1 MGDNVE
7 RGKVRYREEAINAIS
22 SPEQLDQYTKV
33 IRAPAWILL
42 TAVLLIIVTVFI
54 WLFSGNI
61 SDGIKVNGIIFPQ
74 SGITDIYSR
83 SSGTVTSVLAKEGD
97 FIDEGQIIAV
107 VPDYELI
114 AEIEQLKKEIGQTNT
129 INGSGPEPNDL
140 EARLEDLIAEY
151 ELNSV
156 IKSTVSG
163 IVQSIVSKDQNVSS
177 GGKIATVINEDKYTN
192 DREIIAYVPMT
203 IAQSIKVGMEAQIS
217 PTYAPREEFGYMK
230 GDITKVGRVPVTEEM
245 LKKTFGDWEH
255 QKSLLDEDGCVE
267 VRIAIGVDPNSSN
280 NFQWSNKK
288 GHSLSIDI
296 STICDVLIVSE
307 DKRPIDLLLGSR

>member
-1 MGDNVE
+1 ME
-7 RGKVRYREEAINAIS
+7 KGKVRYREEAMNAIS

-42 TAVLLIIVTVFI
+42 TAVFLILITAFI

-61 SDGIKVNGIIFPQ
+61 SDGIKVKGTIFPQ
-74 SGITDIYSR
+74 SGVTDIYSR

-97 FIDEGQIIAV
+97 FVDEGQIIAII
-107 VPDYELI
+107 PDYELI
-114 AEIEQLKKEIGQTNT
+114 AEIEELKKDIVQVAANT
-129 INGSGPEPNDL
+129 DNSATKNDL
-140 EARLEDLIAEY
+140 GVKLEDLVGEY

-163 IVQSIVSKDQNVSS
+163 IVQSIVSKDQTISN
-177 GGKIATVINEDKYTN
+177 GDKIATIINEDKYTN
-192 DREIIAYVPMT
+192 DREIIAYIPLT

-230 GDITKVGRVPVTEEM
+230 GHITKVGRVPVTEEM
-245 LKKTFGDWEH
+245 LKKTFGEWDH
-255 QKSLLDEDGCVE
+255 QKNLLDEEGCVE

-288 GHSLSIDI
+288 GHDLSIDI

>member
-1 MGDNVE
+1 ME
-7 RGKVRYREEAINAIS
+7 KGKVRYREEAINAVS

-42 TAVLLIIVTVFI
+42 TAVLLIVITVFI

-61 SDGIKVNGIIFPQ
+61 SDGIRVKGIIFPQ

-97 FIDEGQIIAV
+97 YVDEGQIIAIL
-107 VPDYELI
+107 PDYELI
-114 AEIEQLKKEIGQTNT
+114 AEIEELRKEIGQADANT
-129 INGSGPEPNDL
+129 GQSANQNDPE
-140 EARLEDLIAEY
+140 AILEDLVAEY

-163 IVQSIVSKDQNVSS
+163 IVQSIVSKDQKISN
-177 GGKIATVINEDKYTN
+177 GHKIATIINEDRYTN
-192 DREIIAYVPMT
+192 DREIIAYVPLT

-217 PTYAPREEFGYMK
+217 PTYAPREEYGYMK
-230 GDITKVGRVPVTEEM
+230 GHITKVGRVPVTEEM
-245 LKKTFGDWEH
+245 LKKTFGDWDH
-255 QKSLLDEDGCVE
+255 QKNLLYEDGCVE
-267 VRIAIGVDPNSSN
+267 VRIAIGVDPDSSN

-288 GHSLSIDI
+288 GRDLNIDI
-296 STICDVLIVSE
+296 STICNVLIVSE

>member
-1 MGDNVE
+1 ME
-7 RGKVRYREEAINAIS
+7 KGKVKYREEAINAIS

-42 TAVLLIIVTVFI
+42 TAMLLVMITALI
-54 WLFSGNI
+54 WLFTGNI
-61 SDGIKVNGIIFPQ
+61 SDGIKVKGIIFPQ
-74 SGITDIYSR
+74 SGVTDIFSR

-97 FIDEGQIIAV
+97 YIDEGQIIAV
-107 VPDYELI
+107 IPDYELI
-114 AEIEQLKKEIGQTNT
+114 AGIEALRKEIGQDDPGAV
-129 INGSGPEPNDL
+129 IEEL
-140 EARLEDLIAEY
+140 VAEY

-156 IKSTVSG
+156 VKSTVSG
-163 IVQSIVSKDQNVSS
+163 IVQSIVSKDQTISN
-177 GGKIATVINEDKYTN
+177 GDKIATIINEDKYTN
-192 DREIIAYVPMT
+192 DREIIAYVPLT

-217 PTYAPREEFGYMK
+217 PTYAPREEYGYMK
-230 GDITKVGRVPVTEEM
+230 GHITKVGRVPVTGEM

-267 VRIAIGVDPNSSN
+267 VRIAIGVDPESGN

-288 GHSLSIDI
+288 GHDLTIDI
-296 STICDVLIVSE
+296 STICNVLIVSE